1 MGFRSAATFISR
13 RGNFLASPPAA
24 TFVPALP
31 APVHLPVHLPV
42 RLNQTLDYDG
52 LRGEA
57 EAAAEG
63 HTQKALAERLGVSQP
78 AISQAINRTGA
89 KYAALQTAIIE
100 ELTDYTVRDETVPTF
115 RVVRKT

>member
-1 MGFRSAATFISR
+1 M
-13 RGNFLASPPAA
+13 
-24 TFVPALP
+24 P
-31 APVHLPVHLPV
+31 APLAPARPPV

-52 LRGEA
+52 LRREA

-63 HTQKALAERLGVSQP
+63 HTQKSLAKRLGVSQP

-100 ELTDYTVRDETVPTF
+100 ALTDYTVRDETTPTF
-115 RVVRKT
+115 RVVRKSEPS